1 MKKNLRFGE
10 EGQTLVESA
19 LSIGLLLLL
28 LFAVIEGGLIL
39 NTYHSL
45 SYAAR
50 LGSRFAIVRGS
61 QCSGLSGGC
70 PAADTDVGTYVKSAP
85 FLGIDSSQLTVTT
98 TRSAP
103 PQSPG
108 ATCSSTCN
116 APGDQVTVNVTYPFS
131 QFQLPFLPAL
141 TGTMHSSSTMV
152 ISQ

>member
-10 EGQTLVESA
+10 QGQTLVESA
-19 LSIGLLLLL
+19 LSIGLLLML
-28 LFAVIEGGLIL
+28 LFAAIEGGLIL

-45 SYAAR
+45 SYASR

-70 PAADTDVGTYVKSAP
+70 PAASTDISTYVKSAP
-85 FLGIDSSQLTVTT
+85 FVGIDSSQLTVTT
-98 TRSAP
+98 TWNAP

-108 ATCSSTCN
+108 ACASTCN

-131 QFQLPFLPAL
+131 AFQLPFLPAL
-141 TGTMHSSSTMV
+141 SGTMHSSSTMV